1 MKKYLFILILAAITA
16 YSQNNEKKITAL
28 NNYADSVNQLIKNS
42 GGLPGELM
50 TATVNISRNERAIG
64 LQNTKISYFYFQ
76 KEDSVYEINGVVNFL
91 PQYIDPLA
99 VMVEYNIAASQTI
112 VVYYYIQNNDIL
124 YRFISSGGYGNTKT
138 AYWISSQELL
148 RYEERNSQVGN
159 NHTIQE
165 EKFSKEVYSNGI
177 LVIDQ
182 LKEHLKLYYNIFKV
196 SEIDK

>member
-28 NNYADSVNQLIKNS
+28 NNYADSVDQLIKNS

-50 TATVNISRNERAIG
+50 TATVNITRNERAIG
-64 LQNTKISYFYFQ
+64 IQNTKISYYYFQ

-91 PQYIDPLA
+91 PQYNDPLA
-99 VMVEYNIAASQTI
+99 VMVEYNIAASQTV

-124 YRFISSGGYGNTKT
+124 YRFISSGGYGNTST
-138 AYWISSQELL
+138 AYWISSQELMK
-148 RYEERNSQVGN
+148 YEERNSQVGN
-159 NHTIQE
+159 NHIIQE

-177 LVIDQ
+177 LVIDH
-182 LKEHLKLYYNIFKV
+182 LKEHLKLYYDIFKV